1 VTYEGAEDQAGAS
14 EVPRRR
20 DRTVQRVEPAWR
32 PTARQVIAII
42 ILVLILVFALVN
54 LEKATI
60 DLVFDQVTMPIFF
73 VIAFP
78 ALAGFVAGLI
88 VQRHRD
94 KARRS

>member
-1 VTYEGAEDQAGAS
+1 VTYEGAEPEPA
-14 EVPRRR
+14 ER

-42 ILVLILVFALVN
+42 ILVVILVFALVN

-60 DLVFDQVTMPIFF
+60 DFVFDQVTIPIFF

-78 ALAGFVAGLI
+78 ALAGFIAGLI
-88 VQRHRD
+88 VQSRRD